1 MPAQAA
7 RRKRE
12 AEAGMA
18 QLERKAAEAAALLKL
33 LANENRLL
41 ILCRLALER
50 EMSVNDLADA
60 VGLSQSALSQHL
72 AKMREEG
79 LLATRRD
86 AQTVYYR
93 IADPNAAKLLGAA
106 QEHLL
111 PVTTKKPTRKKHREQ
126 SPDHLPRARR
136 RASPQRRRAGR
147 HPRSRRACARA
158 HPGRRV
164 ITP

>member
-1 MPAQAA
+1 MSMQAA
-7 RRKRE
+7 RRKRD
-12 AEAGMA
+12 ADLGMA
-18 QLERKAAEAAALLKL
+18 QLERKAAEAASLLKL

-41 ILCRLALER
+41 ILCRLALAR

-93 IADPNAAKLLGAA
+93 IADPNAAKLLG
-106 QEHLL
+106 LL
-111 PVTTKKPTRKKHREQ
+111 KSIYCP
-126 SPDHLPRARR
+126 
-136 RASPQRRRAGR
+136 
-147 HPRSRRACARA
+147 
-158 HPGRRV
+158 
-164 ITP
+164 